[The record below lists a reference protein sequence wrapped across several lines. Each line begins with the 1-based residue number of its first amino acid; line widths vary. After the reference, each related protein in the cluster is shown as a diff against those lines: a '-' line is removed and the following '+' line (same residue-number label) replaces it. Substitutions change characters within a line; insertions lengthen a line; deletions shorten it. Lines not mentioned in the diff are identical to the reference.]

1 VSINL
6 ITLDEL
12 KGFILEKTNADADT
26 LLTNII
32 TYVSKRFETYLNRS
46 LKKEARTEYFDAGHR
61 IYYLSAFPIDTT
73 TFTVTLDSTVQTIDD
88 NYYLW
93 EDKGKLE
100 FYVKTSYIK
109 PKQLKVDYYGGY
121 AEDSGI
127 LDIPDDMKY
136 ACLLQCS
143 FLYRRRKDIGLTSI
157 NLPDGSA
164 NVYTQGLLPEVKDV
178 LNKYKAYN

>member
-6 ITLDEL
+6 VTLAEL
-12 KGFILEKTNADADT
+12 KGFILEKTNTDADT

-32 TYVSKRFETYLNRS
+32 SYVSKRFETYLNKP
-46 LKKEARTEYFDAGHR
+46 LKKELRTEYFDAGHR
-61 IYYLSAFPIDTT
+61 IYYLSTFPIDTT
-73 TFTVTLDSTVQTIDD
+73 TFTVTLDSIVQTIND

-93 EDKGKLE
+93 DDKGKLE
-100 FYVKTSYIK
+100 FYITPSYIE
-109 PKQLKVDYYGGY
+109 PKQVKVEYYGGY
-121 AEDSGI
+121 AEDAGI
-127 LDIPDDMKY
+127 LNVPDDIKY

-164 NVYTQGLLPEVKDV
+164 NIYTQGLLSEVKDI
-178 LNKYKAYN
+178 LNNYKVYN